1 VPILPARWA
10 AVIAVTILAALA
22 CDLVGL
28 PSPQLFAGLIG
39 GVVAALAFRWR
50 MSTPE
55 PAWVGAQVVTG
66 VALGAYVQGDTMRA
80 VGEHIL
86 PVALVSLATLALTV
100 VAGIVLA
107 RHSDLD
113 RPTAAFGM
121 IAGGAAGIVAIADE
135 LDADNRLVA
144 VLQYLRVLIIVV
156 LTPLVA
162 SAIFPGD
169 HGFHTG
175 AGHQAAGSLG
185 DAALLLAASTAGGF
199 LLARL
204 VALPAGALLGPML
217 VAAGLTLPG
226 VPFATPLP
234 SWIQNLAFAAIGLQ
248 VGLRF
253 TPDSMRAAG
262 RALVPGLIAI
272 AGLLVACALL
282 GLALAPLAD
291 VSTLDAYLA
300 TTPGGL
306 YAVLAT
312 AVGSGANTTFVLAV
326 QVLRL
331 FVMLLAAPVLARWL
345 VSGAPV
351 RRDPSTAAR

>member
-1 VPILPARWA
+1 VSNLPARWA
-10 AVIAVTILAALA
+10 AVAAVTVLAALA

-39 GVVAALAFRWR
+39 GVVVALAFGWR
-50 MSTPE
+50 MAP
-55 PAWVGAQVVTG
+55 PAPVRVAAQAVTG
-66 VALGAYVQGDTMRA
+66 VALGAYVEAPTMRA
-80 VGEHIL
+80 IGEHIV
-86 PVALVSLATLALTV
+86 PVTLVSVATLALTV

-107 RHSDLD
+107 RFSALD
-113 RPTAAFGM
+113 RPTASFGM

-135 LDADNRLVA
+135 LEADNRLVA
-144 VLQYLRVLIIVV
+144 ILQYLRVLIIVV

-162 SAIFPGD
+162 TTVFPGD

-175 AGHQAAGSLG
+175 VGHQTPGSLG
-185 DAALLLAASTAGGF
+185 DAAVLLAASAAGG
-199 LLARL
+199 LVLARF
-204 VALPAGALLGPML
+204 VRLPAVSLLGPML
-217 VAAGLTLPG
+217 VAAGLTLAG
-226 VPFATPLP
+226 VPFAVPLP
-234 SWIQNLAFAAIGLQ
+234 AWIQNIAFATIGLQ

-272 AGLLVACALL
+272 LGLLVGCALL
-282 GLALAPLAD
+282 ALVLAPLAD

-312 AVGSGANTTFVLAV
+312 AVDSGANTTFVLAV

-345 VSGAPV
+345 VRAEP
-351 RRDPSTAAR
+351 RRPRQPTAAR

>member
-10 AVIAVTILAALA
+10 AVIAVTVLAALA
-22 CDLVGL
+22 CDVAGL

-39 GVVAALAFRWR
+39 GVVAALAFGWR
-50 MSTPE
+50 MALPRLGWT
-55 PAWVGAQVVTG
+55 GAQAVTG
-66 VALGAYVQGDTMRA
+66 VALGAYVERPTVEA
-80 VGEHIL
+80 VGEHIV
-86 PVALVSLATLALTV
+86 PVALVSIATLALTV
-100 VAGIVLA
+100 GAGILLA
-107 RHSDLD
+107 RFSELD

-144 VLQYLRVLIIVV
+144 ILQYLRVLIIVV

-162 SAIFPGD
+162 DAIFPGD

-175 AGHQAAGSLG
+175 AGHEAAGSLG
-185 DAALLLAASTAGGF
+185 DAALLLAVSVGGGMIGG
-199 LLARL
+199 RL
-204 VALPAGALLGPML
+204 VRLPAYALLGPML
-217 VAAGLTLPG
+217 VASGLTLAD
-226 VPFATPLP
+226 VPFAEPLP
-234 SWIQNLAFAAIGLQ
+234 SWIQYLAFAAIGMQ

-253 TPDSMRAAG
+253 TPDSMTAAG
-262 RALVPGLIAI
+262 RALAPGLLAI
-272 AGLLVACALL
+272 AGLLAGCALL
-282 GLALAPLAD
+282 ALALAPLAD

-345 VSGAPV
+345 VSG
-351 RRDPSTAAR
+351 RPSTAAG

>member
-1 VPILPARWA
+1 VPILLARWA
-10 AVIAVTILAALA
+10 AVVAVTVLAALA
-22 CDLVGL
+22 CDLAGL

-39 GVVAALAFRWR
+39 GIVAALAFGWLMALPRL
-50 MSTPE
+50 
-55 PAWVGAQVVTG
+55 AWSGAQAVTG
-66 VALGAYVQGDTMRA
+66 VALGAYVERPTVEAIGA
-80 VGEHIL
+80 HIV
-86 PVALVSLATLALTV
+86 PVALVSIATLALTV

-107 RHSDLD
+107 RVSELD

-144 VLQYLRVLIIVV
+144 ILQYLRVLIIVV

-162 SAIFPGD
+162 STVFPGD
-169 HGFHTG
+169 HGFQG
-175 AGHQAAGSLG
+175 GVASQAAGSLG
-185 DAALLLAASTAGGF
+185 DAALLLVVAVVAGLVVG
-199 LLARL
+199 RL
-204 VALPAGALLGPML
+204 VRLPAYALLGPML
-217 VAAGLTLPG
+217 VASGLTLAG
-226 VPFATPLP
+226 APFAVPLP

-272 AGLLVACALL
+272 AGLLVGCAVLA
-282 GLALAPLAD
+282 LALAPLAD

-331 FVMLLAAPVLARWL
+331 FVMLLAAPVLATWL
-345 VSGAPV
+345 VRERTPAG
-351 RRDPSTAAR
+351 

>member
-10 AVIAVTILAALA
+10 AVIAVTVLAALA
-22 CDLVGL
+22 CDVAGL

-39 GVVAALAFRWR
+39 GVVAALAFGWR
-50 MSTPE
+50 MALPRLGWT
-55 PAWVGAQVVTG
+55 GAQAVTG
-66 VALGAYVQGDTMRA
+66 VALGAYVERPTVEA
-80 VGEHIL
+80 VGEHIV
-86 PVALVSLATLALTV
+86 PVALVSVATLALTV
-100 VAGIVLA
+100 GAGILLA
-107 RHSDLD
+107 RFSELD

-144 VLQYLRVLIIVV
+144 ILQYLRVLIIVV

-162 SAIFPGD
+162 DAIFPGD

-175 AGHQAAGSLG
+175 AGHEAAGSLG
-185 DAALLLAASTAGGF
+185 DAALLLAVSVGGGMIGG
-199 LLARL
+199 RL
-204 VALPAGALLGPML
+204 VRLPAYALLGPML
-217 VAAGLTLPG
+217 VASGLTLAD
-226 VPFATPLP
+226 VPFAEPLP
-234 SWIQNLAFAAIGLQ
+234 SWIQYLAFAAIGLQ

-253 TPDSMRAAG
+253 TPDSMTTAG
-262 RALVPGLIAI
+262 RALAPGLLAI
-272 AGLLVACALL
+272 AGLLAGCALL
-282 GLALAPLAD
+282 ALALAPLAD

-345 VSGAPV
+345 VSG
-351 RRDPSTAAR
+351 RPSTAAG

>member
-10 AVIAVTILAALA
+10 AVIAVTVLAALA
-22 CDLVGL
+22 CDVAGL

-39 GVVAALAFRWR
+39 GVVAALAFGWR
-50 MSTPE
+50 MALPRLGWT
-55 PAWVGAQVVTG
+55 GAQAVTG
-66 VALGAYVQGDTMRA
+66 VALGAYVERPTVEA
-80 VGEHIL
+80 VGEHIV
-86 PVALVSLATLALTV
+86 PVALVSIATLALTV
-100 VAGIVLA
+100 GAGILLA
-107 RHSDLD
+107 RFSELD
-113 RPTAAFGM
+113 RPSAAFGM

-144 VLQYLRVLIIVV
+144 ILQYLRVLIIVV

-162 SAIFPGD
+162 DAIFPGD

-175 AGHQAAGSLG
+175 AGHEAAGSLG
-185 DAALLLAASTAGGF
+185 DAALLLAVSVGGGMIGG
-199 LLARL
+199 RL
-204 VALPAGALLGPML
+204 VRLPAYALLGPML
-217 VAAGLTLPG
+217 VASGLTLAD
-226 VPFATPLP
+226 VPFAEPLP
-234 SWIQNLAFAAIGLQ
+234 SWIQYLAFAAIGMQ

-253 TPDSMRAAG
+253 TPDSMTAAG
-262 RALVPGLIAI
+262 RALAPGLLAI
-272 AGLLVACALL
+272 AGLLAGCALL
-282 GLALAPLAD
+282 ALALAPLAD

-345 VSGAPV
+345 VSG
-351 RRDPSTAAR
+351 RTSTAAG

>member
-1 VPILPARWA
+1 MPIPLVRWA
-10 AVIAVTILAALA
+10 AVLAVTVFAALA

-39 GVVAALAFRWR
+39 GVVAALAFGWQ
-50 MSTPE
+50 MTTPR
-55 PAWVGAQVVTG
+55 PVWSAAQAVTG
-66 VALGAYVQGDTMRA
+66 VALGAYVERSTVEA
-80 VGEHIL
+80 IGEHIV
-86 PVALVSLATLALTV
+86 PVALVSVATLALTV
-100 VAGIVLA
+100 VAGIALA
-107 RHSDLD
+107 WVSDLD
-113 RPTAAFGM
+113 RPTASFGM

-162 SAIFPGD
+162 TTIFPGD
-169 HGFHTG
+169 HGFHGG

-185 DAALLLAASTAGGF
+185 DAALLLLVSVGGG
-199 LLARL
+199 LVLGRL
-204 VALPAGALLGPML
+204 VRLPAFSLLGPML
-217 VAAGLTLPG
+217 VASALTLAD
-226 VPFATPLP
+226 VSFAQPLP
-234 SWIQNLAFAAIGLQ
+234 AWIQNIAFAAIGLQ

-262 RALVPGLIAI
+262 RALVPGLVAI
-272 AGLLVACALL
+272 VGLLVGCALL
-282 GLALAPLAD
+282 ALPLAPLAD

-312 AVGSGANTTFVLAV
+312 AVGSGADTTFVLAV

-345 VSGAPV
+345 V
-351 RRDPSTAAR
+351 RDRTSTPAG